1 MATNAWT
8 ELGEL
13 TPGQNSA
20 RSAPLDASLLV
31 SGPPQSGKTVA
42 ALCRALR
49 ILEENPRHTVLFCA
63 ASRAGL
69 EQLESFVAK
78 ACGGRPG
85 SGARITVATVADEA
99 EELHGYV
106 GGRSPVMA
114 PPDLVRDIVL
124 SGFLDGAGVPFP
136 AGRLMAEWEQVIDP
150 LRISSASAYVK
161 APQVPG
167 EAPLFETDRRSL
179 WLVFDRARQVFE
191 ARMQLTKG
199 ALFERMATYF
209 DQADDKPYSHVILD
223 DADVMGIDALRFAA
237 TLVADGGYGLTVT
250 CTAEGGQLAKLL
262 GLGHFAAT
270 RKLDQLPVLRST

>member
-1 MATNAWT
+1 MASNAGT
-8 ELGEL
+8 DLAEL
-13 TPGQNSA
+13 TPGQNA
-20 RSAPLDASLLV
+20 VRSAPLDASLLV
-31 SGPPQSGKTVA
+31 SGPPQSGKTMAV
-42 ALCRALR
+42 LHRAMR

-63 ASRAGL
+63 DSRAGL
-69 EQLESFVAK
+69 DQLESFVGR

-85 SGARITVATVADEA
+85 FGARITLTTLADEA

-150 LRISSASAYVK
+150 LRISTANAYVK

-167 EAPLFETDRRSL
+167 EAPLSEADRRSL

-191 ARMQLTKG
+191 ARMQLTTG
-199 ALFERMATYF
+199 ALFERMASYF
-209 DQADDKPYSHVILD
+209 AHADDKPYSHVILD
-223 DADVMGIDALRFAA
+223 DAEAMGTDALRFAA
-237 TLVADGGYGLTVT
+237 TLVAEGGYGLTVT
-250 CTAEGGQLAKLL
+250 TSWDGGALAKAL
-262 GLGHFAAT
+262 GLRNFAAT
-270 RKLDQLPVLRST
+270 RKLDQLPALRST